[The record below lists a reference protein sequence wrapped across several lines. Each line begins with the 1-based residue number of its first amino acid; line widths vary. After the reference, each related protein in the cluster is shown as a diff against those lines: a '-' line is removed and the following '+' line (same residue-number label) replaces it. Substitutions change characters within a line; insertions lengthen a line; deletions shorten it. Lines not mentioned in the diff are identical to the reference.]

1 MKRFSLPGRY
11 SLSAAAALLLF
22 TCASSGADNL
32 PQQLRVPTLAY
43 DDHSVVLVWD
53 APEDTSNIVDYQI
66 YQDGKPIGLASK
78 NNAASS
84 PASRYISTFYKNDT
98 ANFQHRIVIH
108 NARIDNLKANT
119 QYQFTVRVVYA
130 DGTVSGDSNTV
141 TAKTASVPQVLDIT
155 QYGAKGD
162 GATLNTA
169 AIQKA
174 INACK
179 PGCRVDVPAG
189 VFKTGALW
197 LKSDMTLNL
206 VKGATLLGSDNP
218 SDYPEGYKLYPYST
232 FTRPASLINA
242 IDKNSSTPGT
252 FKNIRIVG
260 QGIIDGNGWKRT
272 AGGTVTDEANV
283 RLPQYVASNS
293 SKVSQDGILAK
304 NQVDKLVNN
313 GVGVKLAYG
322 QGRSSLIT
330 LRGVEN
336 VYLADFTVRNPAY
349 HGIMLLENHNAVV
362 NGLTHQTYDAN
373 NADGVEFGNS
383 QNVMAFNNVF
393 DTGDDCINFAAGT
406 GANAGQHE
414 SMKGAWLFNNYF
426 RMGHGAIVTGSHTG
440 AWIQDIVAENNVMQK
455 TDVGL
460 RAKSAPSIGG
470 GAHNVVFRNNAMK
483 DIVKQAVVVTLSY
496 SDSNATVDYPAAK
509 TPARFYDF
517 AVSNVTVQG
526 TSGAYPSIEIVG
538 DSAKGIWHS
547 QLNFNNVTLDGVSPA
562 SIDDIQDST
571 FNQVSFTNLLSG
583 TTPWK
588 IGTVKNVTLDG
599 KKLTQ

>member
-1 MKRFSLPGRY
+1 MKGFTLPGRY

-22 TCASSGADNL
+22 TCASSAGDNL

-66 YQDGKPIGLASK
+66 YQGGQLIGLASK
-78 NNAASS
+78 MNASNA
-84 PASRYISTFYKNDT
+84 PTGRYLSAFYKNDT
-98 ANFQHRIVIH
+98 ASFQHRIVIH

-119 QYQFTVRVVYA
+119 EYQFTVRVVYA
-130 DGTVSGDSNTV
+130 DGTVSSDSNPV
-141 TAKTASVPQVLDIT
+141 TAKTDSTPQVLNIT
-155 QYGAKGD
+155 RYGAKGD
-162 GATLNTA
+162 GVTLNTA

-174 INACK
+174 IDACK
-179 PGCRVDVPAG
+179 PGCRVDIPAG

-197 LKSDMTLNL
+197 LKSNMTLNL

-218 SDYPEGYKLYPYST
+218 SDYPDGYKLYPYST

-242 IDKNSSTPGT
+242 IDQNSSTPGT

-260 QGIIDGNGWKRT
+260 QGVIDGNGWKRAST
-272 AGGTVTDEANV
+272 ASVTDEANTT
-283 RLPQYVASNS
+283 LPQYVASNS

-313 GVGVKLAYG
+313 GIDAKLAYG
-322 QGRSSLIT
+322 QGRSSLMT

-336 VYLADFTVRNPAY
+336 VYLADFTVRNPAF

-406 GANAGQHE
+406 GENANQQE
-414 SMKGAWLFNNYF
+414 PMKGAWLFNNYF

-440 AWIQDIVAENNVMQK
+440 SWIQDIVAENNVMQK

-460 RAKSAPSIGG
+460 RAKSAPDIGG
-470 GAHNVVFRNNAMK
+470 GAHRVVFRNNAMK
-483 DIVKQAVVVTLSY
+483 NIVKQAVVVTLSY

-526 TSGAYPSIEIVG
+526 TSGAYPSIEVVG
-538 DSAKGIWHS
+538 DNAKGIWHS
-547 QLNFNNVTLDGVSPA
+547 QLNFSNLKLDSVPPA
-562 SIDDIQDST
+562 SINDMQDST
-571 FNQVSFTNLLSG
+571 FSHVAFTNLLNG

-588 IGTVKNVTLDG
+588 IGTVKNVTIEG
-599 KKLTQ
+599 KTQTR